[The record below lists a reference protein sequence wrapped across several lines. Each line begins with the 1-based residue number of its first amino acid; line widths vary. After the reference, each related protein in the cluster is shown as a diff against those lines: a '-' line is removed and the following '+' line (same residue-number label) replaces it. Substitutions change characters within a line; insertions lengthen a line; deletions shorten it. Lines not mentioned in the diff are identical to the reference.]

1 MNIVEKTLIRN
12 CQKAMLDGV
21 DSLDNKTLKRELKK
35 HLQEK
40 FELEDKIDKAE
51 EEIISIMKKCLEV
64 GVPNDIVHGFHTIW
78 DILRS

>member
-12 CQKAMLDGV
+12 CQRAMLDGV

-40 FELEDKIDKAE
+40 FELEDKIYKAE
-51 EEIISIMKKCLEV
+51 EEIITIMNKCFEV
-64 GVPNDIVHGFHTIW
+64 GVQDDIVHGFHTIW
-78 DILRS
+78 DILRR